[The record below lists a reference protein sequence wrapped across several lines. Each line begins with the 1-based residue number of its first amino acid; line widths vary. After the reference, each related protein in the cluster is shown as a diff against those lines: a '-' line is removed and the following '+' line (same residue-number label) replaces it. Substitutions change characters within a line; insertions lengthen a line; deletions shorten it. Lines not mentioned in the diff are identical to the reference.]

1 VLNLAERSAC
11 APRGQYCC
19 DVKFRIT
26 RHSGHLAPPDAM
38 ELLLRRLGARRD
50 EVSFA
55 MVGTE
60 IRATTDEA
68 EGDAQSRD
76 ARVQASRQAVFDL
89 IDETCRDAPELES
102 GWFAVSHLA

>member
-1 VLNLAERSAC
+1 V
-11 APRGQYCC
+11 
-19 DVKFRIT
+19 
-26 RHSGHLAPPDAM
+26 APPDAM

-68 EGDAQSRD
+68 EGDSQSRD
-76 ARVQASRQAVFDL
+76 SRVEVSRRAVFDL
-89 IDETCRDAPELES
+89 IDETCRDAPELQS
-102 GWFAVSHLA
+102 GWFAVSHVA

>member
-1 VLNLAERSAC
+1 
-11 APRGQYCC
+11 
-19 DVKFRIT
+19 
-26 RHSGHLAPPDAM
+26 M

-60 IRATTDEA
+60 IRATTDEG
-68 EGDAQSRD
+68 EGASESRD
-76 ARVQASRQAVFDL
+76 SRVEASRRAVFDL
-89 IDETCRDAPELES
+89 VDETCRNAPELES

>member
-1 VLNLAERSAC
+1 MLNLADRGPAH
-11 APRGQYCC
+11 RTGQYCC

-55 MVGTE
+55 MVGAE

-68 EGDAQSRD
+68 EGDSQSRD
-76 ARVQASRQAVFDL
+76 SRVEASRRAVFDL
-89 IDETCRDAPELES
+89 IDEACRDAPELQS